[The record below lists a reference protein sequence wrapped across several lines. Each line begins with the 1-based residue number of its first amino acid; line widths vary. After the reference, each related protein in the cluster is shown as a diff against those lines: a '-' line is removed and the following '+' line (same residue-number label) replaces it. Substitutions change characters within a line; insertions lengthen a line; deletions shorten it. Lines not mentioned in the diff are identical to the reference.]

1 MTPVSTFSAA
11 VPASLAVAVAVA
23 GIVALQGWRSLNLVR
38 QQGRR
43 LLKIDKLEQRLA
55 AAGIPESPFAP
66 LAGPLPGSSA
76 PAFSA
81 VPWPERRSPQRRCSA
96 TATRPCCDSSAP
108 TAPRAR
114 IC

>member
-11 VPASLAVAVAVA
+11 VPASLAVAVAVAVA

-81 VPWPERRSPQRRCSA
+81 VALAGAQVAS
-96 TATRPCCDSSAP
+96 TALFGDGNPALL
-108 TAPRAR
+108 
-114 IC
+114 